1 MSNGTR
7 YPERNYGLGDSTQFV
22 RGAPRVVKQA
32 DGLPPCPVC
41 KCVTLYDI
49 EVDVDMPLLAGGKG
63 VGHYTGCPACPF
75 ATPMLMVASGKEAPR
90 G

>member
-1 MSNGTR
+1 
-7 YPERNYGLGDSTQFV
+7 
-22 RGAPRVVKQA
+22 
-32 DGLPPCPVC
+32 
-41 KCVTLYDI
+41 VTLYDI
-49 EVDVDMPLLAGGKG
+49 EVNVDMPLLAGGKG